1 MEFCVCVVRR
11 VRERWQRATR
21 LSVRGGQLQQTENPL
36 CPFPLRR
43 QKQQRRQGSLPVPA
57 NIAPL
62 FLFSSHARSRLQVIS
77 SCCQGRKSLWR
88 QRGSENARLSGRR
101 KAYTFPGV
109 TERRDKGAEG
119 KELRLAIVSQPSIVL
134 REAAGDELH
143 GLLSN

>member
-1 MEFCVCVVRR
+1 MRR
-11 VRERWQRATR
+11 VRERRQRATR

-43 QKQQRRQGSLPVPA
+43 QKQQWRQGSLPLPA

-77 SCCQGRKSLWR
+77 SCQGRKRLWR

-119 KELRLAIVSQPSIVL
+119 KELRLAIVNQPSIVL
-134 REAAGDELH
+134 REAAELLH